1 MKRVAQAVAVAA
13 VAALFVLLVWKVTR
27 DDSGISDQVA
37 RGEVVA
43 APDFTLD
50 RLDREG
56 TLTLSDLDG
65 KPRIV
70 NFWASWCQPCKREAP
85 LLEKTWQ
92 KYKAR
97 GLVVVGVD
105 VNDFSG
111 DARRF
116 AKRYGMTFPLVK
128 DGDGQVAGDYGT
140 QLLPETFFVDRR
152 GKVVHQVLGE
162 LEQADVD
169 EGVAA
174 VLR

>member
-1 MKRVAQAVAVAA
+1 VKRAAQALAVAA

-92 KYKAR
+92 AHRAR
-97 GLVVVGVD
+97 GLVVIGVD

-128 DGDGQVAGDYGT
+128 DGDAQVAGEYGT